1 MDVQLFLVIAA
12 IPAIIV
18 ITGLYAVLAEVR
30 HNRVRRS
37 RWEPRAQWPDEGP
50 LLEPVGHPE

>member
-1 MDVQLFLVIAA
+1 MDVVLLLMIAA

-18 ITGLYAVLAEVR
+18 IAGLYAALAEMR

-37 RWEPRAQWPDEGP
+37 RWEPRGQWRDEGP